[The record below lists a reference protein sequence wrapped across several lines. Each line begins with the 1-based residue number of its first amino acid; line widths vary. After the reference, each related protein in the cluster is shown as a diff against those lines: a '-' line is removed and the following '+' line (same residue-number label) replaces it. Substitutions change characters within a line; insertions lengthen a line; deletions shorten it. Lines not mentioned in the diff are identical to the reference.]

1 MNIENKVLACVDQ
14 SPFADDVGD
23 YAAWAAQRMDAP
35 LELLH
40 VIERHPE
47 TSATDDHSGSL
58 GPNAQEQLLT
68 QLSEQDEIE
77 TRRAREQG
85 RVFLNRLRER
95 ALAAGVASVDMRQR
109 HGHLD
114 ETLRDWEPGVRLFVL
129 GRRGQ
134 SAAPSRSDL
143 GSNVQRVVRV
153 LQRPVLVAT
162 EGFKAPQ
169 RVLIAFD
176 GSALTRRGVQM
187 VADSPLL
194 RGLPVVLLMAGKLRQ
209 NGPFEMQWAGGTLRK
224 AGFEVKES
232 IHDGD
237 AESAILQT
245 IALEQCDLL
254 VMGAYSHARWRTM
267 LFGSKTSELLRTM
280 HIPALLLR

>member
-68 QLSEQDEIE
+68 QLSRQDEIE

>member
-1 MNIENKVLACVDQ
+1 MNFESKVLACVDQ

-47 TSATDDHSGSL
+47 TSSTDDHSGSL
-58 GPNAQEQLLT
+58 GPNAQEELLT

-77 TRRAREQG
+77 TKRAREQG

-114 ETLRDWEPGVRLFVL
+114 DTLRDWEPGVCLFVL
-129 GRRGQ
+129 GRRGR
-134 SAAPSRSDL
+134 SAATRQSDL

-194 RGLPVVLLMAGKLRQ
+194 RGLPIVLLMAGKLRQ
-209 NGPFEMQWAGGTLRK
+209 NGPVEMQWAAGTLRK

-232 IHDGD
+232 IDDGE
-237 AESAILQT
+237 AEAAILKT
-245 IALEQCDLL
+245 IAAEQCDLL

-267 LFGSKTSELLRTM
+267 LFGSKTSDLLRSM